1 MTATGPEGTAW
12 SCVRGGAAG
21 GEGQGVPQRAVGM
34 EQPAQGSGHSPEL
47 LEFKECLDN
56 TLRHRVWILDGPV
69 WSQELDSVFLVGL
82 FQFRIFYVSMVL

>member
-1 MTATGPEGTAW
+1 MELCQGRGSWGLGTGSAPEHGGCGTG
-12 SCVRGGAAG
+12 C
-21 GEGQGVPQRAVGM
+21 P
-34 EQPAQGSGHSPEL
+34 GHGPKL